1 MVLYVIIR
9 CRIKQGGTKMLKNL
23 TPHKIAIVAQGM
35 WIEILPEKT
44 SARVVVTDVERGT
57 EMIRADGMPGV
68 FCPVVSQEFGEVEG
82 LPEPDPFTIYIVS
95 ALVLSRVAKTMP
107 NRAGVDVFAPDTGK
121 TAIRDEKGNIVA
133 VTRLTMGE
141 KA

>member
-1 MVLYVIIR
+1 
-9 CRIKQGGTKMLKNL
+9 MLKNL

-44 SARVVVTDVERGT
+44 SARVVVTEVERGT
-57 EMIRADGMPGV
+57 EMIRAGGMPGV
-68 FCPVVSQEFGEVEG
+68 FCPVVSREFGEVEG
-82 LPEPDPFTIYIVS
+82 LPEPETYTTFLVS
-95 ALVLSRVAKTMP
+95 AMVLDRVAKTMP

>member
-1 MVLYVIIR
+1 MI
-9 CRIKQGGTKMLKNL
+9 KNL
-23 TPHKIAIVAQGM
+23 TPHKIAIVAQGL

-82 LPEPDPFTIYIVS
+82 LPEPETYTTFLVS
-95 ALVLSRVAKTMP
+95 AMVLARVAKTMP

>member
-1 MVLYVIIR
+1 
-9 CRIKQGGTKMLKNL
+9 MLKNL
-23 TPHKIAIVAQGM
+23 TPHKIVLVSGGQTE
-35 WIEILPEKT
+35 EILPEKV
-44 SARVVVTDVERGT
+44 SARVAVNEAEAGS
-57 EMIRADGMPGV
+57 EMFIPEGGKPGMFLTV
-68 FCPVVSQEFGEVEG
+68 ISQEYGEVEG
-82 LPEPDPFTIYIVS
+82 LPEPETLTIYIVS